1 MRKYMKNRF
10 FKYAIPGEIFSQ
22 EKKNYIYKAEL
33 EIKLVTPINIV
44 KIMNQ
49 V

>member
-22 EKKNYIYKAEL
+22 EKKLHLQSRARDM
-33 EIKLVTPINIV
+33 KLITPISIV